1 LLLLTSKTRVL
12 LLSTFPI
19 FHLLISSEFFRNLF
33 MKQRFYLL
41 WGACGIFMSLVS
53 ATSTLQAQSIQID
66 GTTPTTP
73 GTCSGSCNIGGGIQ
87 RGGNLF
93 HSFSQFNVEEGA
105 RVIFVDPGVT
115 NILTR
120 VTGNEGSNIRGTL
133 GVSGGNANLFLIN
146 PNGIIFGQNAKL
158 EVGGSFVGTTAN
170 AIRFGNQGFFKA
182 SASEVPLLTVNPSA
196 LFYQS
201 ANGSIENK
209 SSVFLEKDL
218 TGSDVRGLKVPDGRS
233 LLLVG
238 GEVNLNGGRL
248 NAFGGRVELG
258 GLAES
263 GVIGLDVDNSN
274 LRLSF
279 PENTALA
286 DVLLTNGAIVDV
298 TANGGGSITVN
309 ARNISISGNQTRLFS
324 GIRSGIAGSQAGDIT
339 LNATG
344 ALTVTDFGRI
354 LNRVRP
360 GGQGNSGNINIKA
373 GSLSLINGGQVQ
385 AFTSGIGDAGDVN
398 IYVPNGAVT
407 VVGYFVDNFGK
418 NPSRIDS
425 SVQKNTLT
433 TEEEKGNGGNVKIT
447 ARELYIKDGGFVNTG
462 TSGRGDAGNI
472 LIEVS
477 DLVSLESAKESGI
490 FSNVSAGAVGNGG
503 EINIKTRSLSLTGG
517 SQIAA
522 SVISKTANNSGGRGN
537 GGNII
542 VNASDSV
549 TISGTSPET
558 GFSSGL
564 FTLTGEGAEGIAGNI
579 TVSTKDFR
587 ISNGATINARTSNSN
602 RAGNIIV
609 NATNFEALNG
619 GQIFTTTSNFGDA
632 GNIII
637 KATDSI
643 KLSGIDPTFAERSAN
658 PKFKADNI
666 VQNEGAASGL
676 FASTRADSTGLG
688 GDITIETGQLNV
700 QDQAQ
705 VSVSSKGKGDAGNL
719 DVNAHIVSLDNRA
732 KLTSETQSGKGGI
745 ITLTVRDLLL
755 MRRNSQLSTNAG
767 KAGFGG
773 DGGDITITAPNGFI
787 VATPLGNN
795 DITANAFSGSG
806 GKIKITTKGI
816 FGFVTRT
823 GADIERL
830 DPNGRNP
837 NKIQTSDITAFS
849 QQNPLLDGTVQI
861 NSPDV
866 DPSKG
871 LAELPVNLVNAS
883 QQIAA
888 DCNAGGKISRNS
900 FTVVGRGGVPS
911 NPVEPLTADA
921 VLADWITLKPDAENN
936 IQDRVVISK
945 QRDTEQNLQKVN
957 SVDYPTK
964 IVEAQ
969 GWVVDANG
977 NIVLVAQL
985 PTATPHNSALVSA
998 SCAVK

>member
-1 LLLLTSKTRVL
+1 MFHVPVDSK
-12 LLSTFPI
+12 
-19 FHLLISSEFFRNLF
+19 FFCNLF
-33 MKQRFYLL
+33 MKQHFYML
-41 WGACGIFMSLVS
+41 WSACGISVSLV
-53 ATSTLQAQSIQID
+53 TGISTVQAQSIKID

-73 GTCSGSCNIGGGIQ
+73 ATCSGTCNIEGGLQ
-87 RGGNLF
+87 RGSNLF

-120 VTGNEGSNIRGTL
+120 VTGNESSNIRGTL
-133 GVSGGNANLFLIN
+133 GVSGGKANLFLIN
-146 PNGIIFGQNAKL
+146 PNGIIFGENAKL

-196 LFYQS
+196 FFYQT
-201 ANGSIENK
+201 ANRPIENK
-209 SSVFLEKDL
+209 SSVN
-218 TGSDVRGLKVPDGRS
+218 GLSVPDGRS

-238 GEVNLNGGRL
+238 GDVNLNGGIL
-248 NAFGGRVELG
+248 KAFDGRVELG
-258 GLAES
+258 GLAER
-263 GVIGLDVDNSN
+263 GEIGLDVDNNN

-286 DVLLTNGAIVDV
+286 DVSFSNSIIDV
-298 TANGGGSITVN
+298 SGNGGGSITLN
-309 ARNISISGNQTRLFS
+309 ARNIGISNTTSLGS
-324 GIRSGIAGSQAGDIT
+324 GIWTKIVSVQPGDIT

-344 ALTVTDFGRI
+344 AVTVDASTIFNG
-354 LNRVRP
+354 VFP
-360 GGQGNSGNINIKA
+360 GGAGNSGKININA
-373 GSLSLINGGQVQ
+373 GSLSLSNGGQVQ
-385 AFTSGIGDAGDVN
+385 AVTYGKGNAGDVN
-398 IYVPNGAVT
+398 IDVRNGAVT
-407 VVGYFVDNFGK
+407 VAGND
-418 NPSRIDS
+418 SRIDS
-425 SVQKNTLT
+425 TVVATAV
-433 TEEEKGNGGNVKIT
+433 GNAGSIKIL

-462 TSGRGDAGNI
+462 TFGQGDAGNI
-472 LIEVS
+472 FVQVS
-477 DLVSLESAKESGI
+477 DLISLQSESVINTGI
-490 FSNVSAGAVGNGG
+490 FSNVSEGAVGNGG
-503 EINIKTRSLSLTGG
+503 EINIKTRSLSLTG
-517 SQIAA
+517 SVQIGA
-522 SVISKTANNSGGRGN
+522 SVFGKTQENPGSHGS
-537 GGNII
+537 GGNIL
-542 VNASDSV
+542 VNADSV
-549 TISGTSPET
+549 TISGASLET

-564 FTLTGEGAEGIAGNI
+564 LTVTNKGAEGSAGNI
-579 TVSTKDFR
+579 TVNTRDFR
-587 ISNGATINARTSNSN
+587 ITDGATINAQTRNSS
-602 RAGNIIV
+602 RGGSITI

-619 GQIFTTTSNFGDA
+619 GQIITTASNSGDA
-632 GNIII
+632 GNINI
-637 KATDSI
+637 KATNSI
-643 KLSGIDPTFAERSAN
+643 KLSGSDPTFAERSA
-658 PKFKADNI
+658 KFKDDNT

-688 GDITIETGQLNV
+688 GDITIKTGQFNV

-719 DVNAHIVSLDNRA
+719 DVNANIVSLDNQA

-755 MRRNSQLSTNAG
+755 MRGNSQISTNAG

-773 DGGDITITAPNGFI
+773 NGGDITITAPNGFI
-787 VATPLGNN
+787 LATPLGNN

-888 DCNAGGKISRNS
+888 DCNAGGKSSRNS

-921 VLADWITLKPDAENN
+921 VVADWITLKPDAENN

-945 QRDTEQNLQKVN
+945 QRDTEHNLQKVN
-957 SVDYPTK
+957 SVNYSTK

-969 GWVVDANG
+969 GWIVDANG

>member
-33 MKQRFYLL
+33 MKQHFYLL

-53 ATSTLQAQSIQID
+53 ATSTVQAQSIQID

-93 HSFSQFNVEEGA
+93 HSFSEFNVDRPEA
-105 RVIFVDPGVT
+105 TVLFLNPGVT
-115 NILTR
+115 NIFSR
-120 VTGNEGSNIRGTL
+120 VTGNKPSNILGTL

-158 EVGGSFVGTTAN
+158 NVGGSFVGTTAN
-170 AIRFGNQGFFKA
+170 AIQFGNQGFFKA

-201 ANGSIENK
+201 ANRPIENR
-209 SSVFLEKDL
+209 SSVN
-218 TGSDVRGLKVPDGRS
+218 GLSVPDGRS

-238 GEVNLNGGRL
+238 GDVNLNGGKL

-258 GLAES
+258 GLAER
-263 GVIGLDVDNSN
+263 GEIGLNVDNNN

-286 DVLLTNGAIVDV
+286 DVSFSNGAIVDATAK
-298 TANGGGSITVN
+298 TANGGGSITLN
-309 ARNISISGNQTRLFS
+309 ARNIGISGEGTSLLS
-324 GIRSGIAGSQAGDIT
+324 GIERGIVGGQAGDIT

-344 ALTVTDFGRI
+344 TVTVTDGSEIF
-354 LNRVRP
+354 NRVRR
-360 GGQGNSGNINIKA
+360 GGQGNSGKINIKA
-373 GSLSLINGGQVQ
+373 GSLLLSNGGQVQ
-385 AFTSGIGDAGDVN
+385 AATFGTGNAGKVN
-398 IYVPNGAVT
+398 IDVGDGTVT
-407 VVGYFVDNFGK
+407 VIGANYS
-418 NPSRIDS
+418 NPSRIS
-425 SVQKNTLT
+425 STV
-433 TEEEKGNGGNVKIT
+433 EETGKGNAGDIKIT
-447 ARELYIKDGGFVNTG
+447 AKELSVRDGGFVNTG
-462 TSGRGDAGNI
+462 TNGQGNAGNI
-472 LIEVS
+472 LVQVS
-477 DLVSLESAKESGI
+477 DLVSLESATNSGI
-490 FSNVSAGAVGNGG
+490 FSNVQAGAVGNAG
-503 EINIKTRSLSLTGG
+503 EINIKTRSLSLTG
-517 SQIAA
+517 SVQISA
-522 SVISKTANNSGGRGN
+522 SVLGKTQENPLIPGS
-537 GGNII
+537 GGNIL
-542 VNASDSV
+542 VNADSV
-549 TISGTSPET
+549 TISGASLET

-564 FTLTGEGAEGIAGNI
+564 FTITNKGAEGSAGNI
-579 TVSTKDFR
+579 TVNTRDFQ
-587 ISNGATINARTSNSN
+587 ITDGATINAQTRNSSKG
-602 RAGNIIV
+602 GNVTI

-619 GQIFTTTSNFGDA
+619 GQIFTTASNSGNA
-632 GNIII
+632 GNITI

-643 KLSGIDPTFAERSAN
+643 KLSGSDSTFAERSA
-658 PKFKADNI
+658 KFQGEDR

-688 GDITIETGQLNV
+688 GDITIKTGQFNV

-719 DVNAHIVSLDNRA
+719 DVNANIVSLDNKA

-837 NKIQTSDITAFS
+837 NNIQTSDITAFS

-888 DCNAGGKISRNS
+888 DCNAGGKSSRNS

-921 VLADWITLKPDAENN
+921 VLADWITLKPDAENSTAN

>member
-33 MKQRFYLL
+33 MKQHFYLL

-53 ATSTLQAQSIQID
+53 ATSTVQAQSIQID

-93 HSFSQFNVEEGA
+93 HSFSEFNVDRPEA
-105 RVIFVDPGVT
+105 TVLFLNPGVT
-115 NILTR
+115 NIFSR
-120 VTGNEGSNIRGTL
+120 VTGNKPSNILGTL

-158 EVGGSFVGTTAN
+158 NVGGSFVGTTAN
-170 AIRFGNQGFFKA
+170 AIQFGNQGFFKA

-201 ANGSIENK
+201 ANRPIENR
-209 SSVFLEKDL
+209 SSVN
-218 TGSDVRGLKVPDGRS
+218 GLSVPDGRS

-238 GEVNLNGGRL
+238 GDVNLNGGKL
-248 NAFGGRVELG
+248 KASGGRVELG
-258 GLAES
+258 GLAER
-263 GVIGLDVDNSN
+263 GEIGLNVDNNN
-274 LRLSF
+274 LSLSF

-286 DVLLTNGAIVDV
+286 DVSFSNGAIVDATAK
-298 TANGGGSITVN
+298 TANGGGSITLN
-309 ARNISISGNQTRLFS
+309 ARNIGISGEGTSLLS
-324 GIRSGIAGSQAGDIT
+324 GIERGIVGGQAGDIT

-344 ALTVTDFGRI
+344 TVTVTDGSEIF
-354 LNRVRP
+354 NRVRR
-360 GGQGNSGNINIKA
+360 GGQGNSGKINIKA
-373 GSLSLINGGQVQ
+373 GSLLLSNGGQVQ
-385 AFTSGIGDAGDVN
+385 AATFGTGNAGNVN
-398 IYVPNGAVT
+398 IDVGDGTVT
-407 VVGYFVDNFGK
+407 VIGENSS
-418 NPSRIDS
+418 NPSRIYS
-425 SVQKNTLT
+425 TV
-433 TEEEKGNGGNVKIT
+433 EETGKGNAGDIKIT
-447 ARELYIKDGGFVNTG
+447 AKELSVRDGGFVNTG
-462 TSGRGDAGNI
+462 TNGQGNAGNI
-472 LIEVS
+472 LVQVS
-477 DLVSLESAKESGI
+477 DLVSLESATNSGI
-490 FSNVSAGAVGNGG
+490 FSNVQAGAVGNAG

-517 SQIAA
+517 VQIGA
-522 SVISKTANNSGGRGN
+522 SVFSKTPEKSGGRGN
-537 GGNII
+537 GGNIL

-549 TISGTSPET
+549 TISGASPET

-564 FTLTGEGAEGIAGNI
+564 LTFTDTGAEGPAGNI
-579 TVSTKDFR
+579 TVNTRDFR
-587 ISNGATINARTSNSN
+587 MTDGATINAQTRNSS
-602 RAGNIIV
+602 RGGSITI
-609 NATNFEALNG
+609 NATNFEAING
-619 GQIFTTTSNFGDA
+619 GQIITTASNSGNAGDI
-632 GNIII
+632 NI
-637 KATDSI
+637 KATNSI
-643 KLSGIDPTFAERSAN
+643 KLSGSDPTFAERSA
-658 PKFKADNI
+658 KFKADNI
-666 VQNEGAASGL
+666 VQNEGDASGL

-823 GADIERL
+823 GADIDRL
-830 DPNGRNP
+830 DPNGQNP

-957 SVDYPTK
+957 SVNYPTK